1 MLYQTFNDEAGM
13 NRSSTQRKFMQAL
26 NSYTFKNKQINKMK
40 TRLFSL
46 ILLFTLSGSLLFAQG
61 FGESKVSFAVLGGV
75 NLQNLNGKDM
85 TGDKLE
91 NDLQVGYHAGVN
103 LQLPV
108 APEFYFQPGLMFNT
122 KGAKSPGGLLTPTY
136 KLSYIELPLNFVY
149 KAAVGSGYF
158 MLGFGPYVAY
168 GIGGKAIYEGG
179 SAKVE
184 SDIEFKKE
192 IDSNDPLATVYIK
205 PFDAGA
211 NLFFGYELLSGLFMQ
226 LNTQLG
232 LLDINP
238 KDNRLPENESTLKN
252 TGYGISLGY
261 RF

>member
-1 MLYQTFNDEAGM
+1 
-13 NRSSTQRKFMQAL
+13 
-26 NSYTFKNKQINKMK
+26 MK
-40 TRLFSL
+40 TKLFSL
-46 ILLFTLSGSLLFAQG
+46 ILIFILSGSMAFAQG
-61 FGESKVSFAVLGGV
+61 PVGSKTSFAVLGGV
-75 NLQNLNGKDM
+75 NLQNLNGKDVS
-85 TGDKLE
+85 GNKLE
-91 NDLQVGYHAGVN
+91 NDMLIGFHAGVN

-108 APEFYFQPGLMFNT
+108 APEFYFQPGLLFST
-122 KGAKSPGGLLTPTY
+122 KGAKISTTSY

-149 KAAVGSGYF
+149 KALVGNGYF

-168 GIGGKAIYEGG
+168 GIGGT
-179 SAKVE
+179 
-184 SDIEFKKE
+184 DIEFKKTVE
-192 IDSNDPLATVYIK
+192 TGDSDAIKYFK

-211 NLFFGYELLSGLFMQ
+211 NLFFGYELPAGLFLQ

-238 KDNRLPENESTLKN
+238 EDNRITGDNESTLKN